1 MARRVPADLSAVQ
14 TKRLVR
20 QLTAATEAI
29 LSAVDTFIKRPDSAN
44 AAAMTHVRGWCAEA
58 YRDARRLHQVLAPKD
73 PA

>member
-1 MARRVPADLSAVQ
+1 MAARKAIPVDLTAVQ

-20 QLTAATEAI
+20 QLAAATEAI

-44 AAAMTHVRGWCAEA
+44 TNAMTHVRGWCAEA

-73 PA
+73 